1 MSDCKVFRTEIDE
14 AADGGALG
22 ARATAHVES
31 CAACGDEMRGRAALR
46 GLVRGLGRVEAP
58 ADFEYRLRARMARS
72 KPGGGHRA
80 FGGLFPVSGLAW
92 AAVAVCV
99 LSVTAAVFFK
109 QSQPAKQN
117 APGAAESASI
127 PQATASPTA
136 AQSNNVVQTEAQQ
149 NEQAGGGLTAAV
161 ASNAASKSS
170 AVTLKASN
178 VKRAASQP
186 RVRELAARTPRV
198 ESTRGGSVE
207 ADFRSARVQL
217 PTMNSAGNDALRV
230 QAHGIRLGTTAGTL
244 RVALRDE
251 RGALVPMRSVSFG
264 SQEPLSLQTAGVR
277 AGGAQDEEGV
287 W

>member
-1 MSDCKVFRTEIDE
+1 MSDCKVFRAEIEE

-22 ARATAHVES
+22 PRAAAHVEA
-31 CAACGDEMRGRAALR
+31 CAACGGEVRGREALR

-58 ADFEYRLRARMARS
+58 ADFEYRLRARMAQS

-99 LSVTAAVFFK
+99 LSVTAAVLFK
-109 QSQPAKQN
+109 QSRPAKQN
-117 APGAAESASI
+117 APSAAESASI
-127 PQATASPTA
+127 PQTPAPPTA
-136 AQSNNVVQTEAQQ
+136 TQTNSVVETAAQQ
-149 NEQAGGGLTAAV
+149 NEQAGGGLTAAFV
-161 ASNAASKSS
+161 SNDGPKSS

-178 VKRAASQP
+178 VKRAASQT
-186 RVRELAARTPRV
+186 RERELSARAPRV
-198 ESTRGGSVE
+198 ESTQVGTVE
-207 ADFRSARVQL
+207 AGFGSARIQL
-217 PTMNSAGNDALRV
+217 PTLNSAGNGALRV

-277 AGGAQDEEGV
+277 AAGAQDEEEV